1 VEHRRSHH
9 SLTECNQLTDLSK
22 FWMGWLSAMEVS
34 NELKPHR
41 RWSTGALW
49 KGSPLESMLRVRVR
63 VRARARARERV
74 MFTCREQIVRSTAQT
89 QLNN

>member
-1 VEHRRSHH
+1 MEHRRSHH

-63 VRARARARERV
+63 AREWV